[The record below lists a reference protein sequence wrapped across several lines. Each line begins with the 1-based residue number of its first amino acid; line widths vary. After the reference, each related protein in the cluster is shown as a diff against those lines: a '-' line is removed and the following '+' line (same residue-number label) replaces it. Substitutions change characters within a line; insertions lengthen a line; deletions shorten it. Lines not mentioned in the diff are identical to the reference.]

1 MNYWLVVGGK
11 KNWEIAFNHGNIWGL
26 KETQKHLWDNL
37 QEEDELI
44 LYATTPIRGVIG
56 HAVVRTKMKQTRPL
70 WPDEINNNE
79 VIWPLRFEFDVKHV
93 IPPDEWEENR
103 IENKGLFPRAGF
115 QLLNPSLAQA
125 IIKELTPDYSPIV
138 AIAKIPIVAN
148 EQQKY
153 EDIVEKP
160 SIIAHDKI
168 KKLLLQMGRLQKFIA
183 EEEYVMEKEKLD
195 VVWRRVE
202 KSVPT
207 YVFEV
212 QVGGDIHHALGKLKH
227 SFDLWNSHIFLVAS
241 DADNM
246 KAAILLSGT
255 FHEINNRVKLIDIS
269 KIEELYNRKKAYFD
283 MERELGIN

>member
-26 KETQKHLWDNL
+26 RETQKHLWDSL

-44 LYATTPIRGVIG
+44 FYATTPIVGVIG
-56 HAVVRTKMKQTRPL
+56 HGIVRTKMKQTRPL
-70 WPDEINNNE
+70 WPDEIKKNE

-93 IPPDEWEENR
+93 IQPDDWEEKR
-103 IENKGLFPRAGF
+103 IENKALFPRAGF
-115 QLLNPSLAQA
+115 QPLNPDLAQE
-125 IIKELTPDYSPIV
+125 IIKVLDPNYYSKSETVKLPIV
-138 AIAKIPIVAN
+138 ADEPK
-148 EQQKY
+148 KY
-153 EDIVEKP
+153 ETMPEKTGV
-160 SIIAHDKI
+160 IAHDKI
-168 KKLLLQMGRLQKFIA
+168 KKLLLQMGKLQKFIA

-246 KAAILLSGT
+246 KASVLLSGT